1 MATPT
6 ELSVLLRL
14 YTGKQNS
21 PSISLIDFTDYL
33 QKYARHYLQEAPDLA
48 MWLEDTQTT
57 VLKELDRLSNEGRAV
72 LTTDQK
78 GHRYIFVPQ
87 FYIDRF
93 TSRYREIEERTE
105 VPFPLPSELPSLF
118 PSALLRQ
125 VYITTDFTDV
135 MEDAERATGVL
146 YQLMFPDETSPLLY
160 PGTLPPARLLELA
173 LAKIRLFLRKD
184 ESRDYIQKRIMM
196 ANPGKE
202 ITIKNYLTQF
212 QTRPSDSLDAFR
224 HSGEAFIFWSYLCSF
239 IRQDYAKKNE
249 KTPEETA
256 LMQSVFIVEYLNNY
270 YKNKVQQELQC
281 ETALKNLELAFQ
293 KPPYFFDMDA
303 ILRFTDS
310 RGIPLL
316 GQYKNTDLENFIKSK
331 TGNPE
336 SHSLPEL
343 LAFRSRT
350 NVRYFLLKEKV
361 YPMIV
366 RLCNESRKSVKE
378 AITKEWHSLL
388 LKFRQDEAMNNQA
401 AFEKKL
407 EALCSEQSPML
418 HAVLNA
424 SFIPLLA
431 METPSQSA
439 ETPASFKIFNH
450 GRLLPWSELLMLNRQ
465 ELLTD
470 TRILLPFW
478 YTIPIISSLLSFLR
492 RPRKKKT
499 RAHKKE
505 NRESPLRT
513 EDRTPSGSTGS
524 AKDERDKL
532 KHDLRNAAFAVGKRL
547 IPPGSSLE
555 SEMEEHLEHWNRTLD
570 QTAKQNLTEDVNS
583 LIRDYI
589 RRILRTLRASSFDEN
604 RIENLAQTLVDTPSL
619 MKIKN
624 RDALLAYT
632 RLYILYLISNMK

>member
-21 PSISLIDFTDYL
+21 PTVSLAEFSDYL
-33 QKYARHYLQEAPDLA
+33 QKYARHYLQEAPELVTWID
-48 MWLEDTQTT
+48 DTQNA
-57 VLKELDRLSNEGRAV
+57 VLKELDRLSNEGKV
-72 LTTDQK
+72 VVSTDQK
-78 GHRYIFVPQ
+78 GHKHIFVPQ
-87 FYIDRF
+87 FYMDRF
-93 TSRYREIEERTE
+93 AMRFREIEERIE

-118 PSALLRQ
+118 PTALIRQ
-125 VYITTDFTDV
+125 IYITTDFTDLI
-135 MEDAERATGVL
+135 EKSERATTVL
-146 YQLMFPDETSPLLY
+146 YQLMFPDDTPPLLY
-160 PGTLPPARLLELA
+160 PGTLAPTRLLELS

-212 QTRPSDSLDAFR
+212 QTRPSDSLEAFK
-224 HSGEAFIFWSYLCSF
+224 HSGEAFLFWSYLCSF

-249 KTPEETA
+249 KTPEEIA

-270 YKNKVQQELQC
+270 YKTKAQQELQC

-310 RGIPLL
+310 RGVPLL
-316 GQYKNTDLENFIKSK
+316 GQYKNADLETFIKSK
-331 TGNPE
+331 TGDPE
-336 SHSLPEL
+336 SHSLPEML
-343 LAFRSRT
+343 VFKTAT

-366 RLCNESRKSVKE
+366 RLSNESRKSIKE
-378 AITKEWHSLL
+378 TITKEWHDEL
-388 LKFRQDEAMNNQA
+388 LKFRQDEAMNSQA

-407 EALCSEQSPML
+407 EILCKEQSPIL
-418 HAVLNA
+418 YAVLSA

-431 METPSQSA
+431 METPSQNA
-439 ETPASFKIFNH
+439 EAPASFKIFNH
-450 GRLLPWSELLMLNRQ
+450 GRLLPWSELLMLNRM

-478 YTIPIISSLLSFLR
+478 YTIPVLSSLLAFFR
-492 RPRKKKT
+492 RPRKKKQASKKA
-499 RAHKKE
+499 RADKTTNQE
-505 NRESPLRT
+505 AEDSSP
-513 EDRTPSGSTGS
+513 GGTGS
-524 AKDERDKL
+524 AAEERDKHKRDL
-532 KHDLRNAAFAVGKRL
+532 KNAAVVVAKKL
-547 IPPGSSLE
+547 IPAGSTLE
-555 SEMEEHLEHWNRTLD
+555 DELSAELDRWNRTLD
-570 QTAKQNLTEDVNS
+570 QASKKNLTEDVNS
-583 LIRDYI
+583 LIRDYL
-589 RRILRTLRASSFDEN
+589 RRILRTLRASTFDEG
-604 RIENLAQTLVDTPSL
+604 RIANLAETLVDTPSL